1 MGWTMDDSTTGADGT
16 TLAGWLAR
24 PVHERAGLRERSW
37 SLARGSGSRHHVWT
51 TLAEPAD
58 GASTDGPLAGVA
70 VSVKDNID
78 VRGLATTAG
87 STLLAADPVDADA
100 ATVAALRAAGAVV
113 VGKTNMHELALG
125 VTSDNATHGP
135 VLLPA
140 VPSRSTGGSS
150 GGSAAS
156 VALGVVP
163 VALGTDTGGSV
174 SIPASCCGVVGFRP
188 TTGRW
193 PGDGVVQLST
203 SRDTVGVHTRTVADA
218 QRVDAVITHARPAR
232 GPADPLPVVGL
243 RLGVPRSRHAALD
256 PEVAAVTS
264 AALATLEAAGA
275 LLVEVDVGDDL
286 AVGAGAGMTL
296 VLFELARLLR
306 ARLTLR
312 GSDLARAPLADIA
325 ARVASP
331 DVRSVLEAVAAS
343 PVPPSAYDAARR
355 SRWCL
360 QRDLATTFDAGG
372 LDALVWPTIPVLPP
386 PVGAATVRL
395 AGREEAVFPVLTRNT
410 GPGSVA
416 GLPVVTVPA
425 GRSSAGVPVGLCVE
439 GRPHGDDHLL
449 RVAAAVEAALSVEP
463 APGRL

>member
-1 MGWTMDDSTTGADGT
+1 MDEGTTGVDGT

-37 SLARGSGSRHHVWT
+37 SLARAIGSRHHVWT
-51 TLAEPAD
+51 ALAEPAD
-58 GASTDGPLAGVA
+58 GAPTDGPLAGVA
-70 VSVKDNID
+70 ISVKDNID

-87 STLLAADPVDADA
+87 STLLPADPVAADA

-140 VPSRSTGGSS
+140 DPLRSAGGSS

-174 SIPASCCGVVGFRP
+174 SIPASCCGVVGYRP

-203 SRDTVGVHTRTVADA
+203 SRDTVGVHARTVVDA
-218 QRVDAVITHARPAR
+218 WRVDDVITHARSAQDPQ
-232 GPADPLPVVGL
+232 ADPLLVAGL
-243 RLGVPRSRHAALD
+243 RLGVPRSRHADLD

-264 AALATLEAAGA
+264 AALGALEAAGA

-296 VLFELARLLR
+296 VLFELVRLLR
-306 ARLTLR
+306 ARLTLQ
-312 GSDLARAPLADIA
+312 GSDLARAPLADLA

-331 DVRSVLEAVAAS
+331 DVRAVVEAAAVS

-355 SRWCL
+355 SRWSL
-360 QRDLATTFDAGG
+360 QRDLAMTFDAGR

-386 PVGAATVRL
+386 PVGAATVHL
-395 AGREEAVFPVLTRNT
+395 AGREEAVFSVLTRNT

-425 GRSSAGVPVGLCVE
+425 GRSGAGVPVGLCVE

-449 RVAAAVEAALSVEP
+449 RVSAAVEAALLAEP
-463 APGRL
+463 TPGRP